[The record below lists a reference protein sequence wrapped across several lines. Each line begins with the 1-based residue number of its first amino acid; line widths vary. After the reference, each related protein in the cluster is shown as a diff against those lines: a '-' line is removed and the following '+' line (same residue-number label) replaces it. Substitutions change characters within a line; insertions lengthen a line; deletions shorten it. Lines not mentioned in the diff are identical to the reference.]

1 MFNLVAIAFSLAE
14 FLKVERLKD
23 WTLERSNLQKGK
35 NFLFILCQ
43 GNIKPLLLAILSMWS
58 FKYLVKTNYWA

>member
-43 GNIKPLLLAILSMWS
+43 GNIKPLLLAILSM
-58 FKYLVKTNYWA
+58 